1 VRGIRTIRGVSP
13 EEEEK
18 GYGGKDLR
26 CFNLFDLGIFFKI
39 RESKPF
45 PVPVSFPGAR
55 LAAQGYLAAI
65 FGRLPFCLGD
75 SSYQLV
81 VTVPGLLPFFVTI
94 FCLYFVFI
102 RFVCRRPVIG

>member
-45 PVPVSFPGAR
+45 PVPPFQTVVVGA
-55 LAAQGYLAAI
+55 
-65 FGRLPFCLGD
+65 
-75 SSYQLV
+75 
-81 VTVPGLLPFFVTI
+81 
-94 FCLYFVFI
+94 
-102 RFVCRRPVIG
+102 